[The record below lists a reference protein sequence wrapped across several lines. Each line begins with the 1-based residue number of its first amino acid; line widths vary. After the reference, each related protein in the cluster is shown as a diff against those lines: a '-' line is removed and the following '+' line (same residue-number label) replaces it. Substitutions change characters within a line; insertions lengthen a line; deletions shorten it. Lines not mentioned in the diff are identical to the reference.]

1 MITSRLP
8 QVSGKNRRPEIM
20 VILGSSLTVIAIIS
34 IVTFLLIREHAGAQE
49 AATRS
54 ATTIA
59 QLIDADVLRTVEL
72 YDLSLQGLIAAAQR
86 DDLKKVSAQIRH
98 LVLFDRSTTAR
109 FKGDILLLDKHGE
122 VLADSSLIEP
132 KPGNFADRDYFQ
144 AHVSSRDTGM
154 FISRPFKPRCDCE
167 DSNEWRISFSRR
179 IASPTGEFLGVAVAS
194 MRLTYFD
201 QLFNTLNIGNDSTL
215 NIINDEGILLAQKP
229 YLEHDSIGRS
239 FANRPNIMR
248 ILREGSG
255 SFNSVSSIDGQQRL
269 YTFSRVGNLPLTV
282 IVALSGTDVFG
293 AWRRTALVI
302 SGAAGVLCV
311 GLLWL
316 SWLLCRELRLR
327 HNAEQELSLL
337 AATDALTGVAN
348 RRILDLTLRHEWF
361 RAQRSGL
368 PLSVLMIDA
377 DHFKAFNDRH
387 GHQRG
392 DEALRTIAKVISANV
407 RRPADLVARYGGEE
421 FSVIL
426 AETDSV
432 GAQKIAEQIR
442 TAVEQ
447 LPRVEGDDSPMTV
460 SIGIS
465 TWTTKIDAT
474 LEQLLF
480 AADKALYQAKER
492 GRNRVVAAL

>member
-1 MITSRLP
+1 MIASRLP
-8 QVSGKNRRPEIM
+8 HLSGKTGRPELM
-20 VILGSSLTVIAIIS
+20 VILGSTLTVIAIIC
-34 IVTFLLIREHAGAQE
+34 IVTFLLIREHASAKE

-72 YDLSLQGLIAAAQR
+72 YDLTLQGLIAAAQR
-86 DDLKKVSAQIRH
+86 DDLRQVSPQIRH

-122 VLADSSLIEP
+122 VLADSSLIAP
-132 KPGNFADRDYFQ
+132 RPGNFADRDYFL
-144 AHVSSRDTGM
+144 AHVTNPDSGM
-154 FISRPFKPRCDCE
+154 FISRPFKTRCDCE

-201 QLFNTLNIGNDSTL
+201 QLFNSLYIGSDSTL
-215 NIINDEGILLAQKP
+215 NIIDNEGILLAQKP
-229 YLEHDSIGRS
+229 YLEHDSIGKS
-239 FANRPNIMR
+239 FANRPNVIR

-255 SFNSVSSIDGQQRL
+255 SFESVSSMDGQQRL
-269 YTFSRVGNLPLTV
+269 YTFSRVGNLPLMV
-282 IVALSGTDVFG
+282 IVALADNDVFA

-302 SGAAGVLCV
+302 SGATGVLCL

-327 HNAEQELSLL
+327 HRAEQELAQL

-368 PLSVLMIDA
+368 PLSLLMIDA

-387 GHQRG
+387 GHQGG
-392 DEALRTIAKVISANV
+392 DEALRTMAKVITANV

-426 AETDSV
+426 AETDSA
-432 GAQKIAEQIR
+432 GALQIAEKIR
-442 TAVEQ
+442 AAVEQ
-447 LPRVEGDDSPMTV
+447 LPRVEGDELPMTV

-465 TWTTKIDAT
+465 TWTSQTEAT

-480 AADKALYQAKER
+480 AADRALYEAKEQ
-492 GRNRVVAAL
+492 GRNRVVAAH

>member
-1 MITSRLP
+1 MIASRLP
-8 QVSGKNRRPEIM
+8 QVSGKTGRPELM
-20 VILGSSLTVIAIIS
+20 VILGSTLTVIAILG
-34 IVTFLLIREHAGAQE
+34 IVTFLLIREHAGAKE

-59 QLIDADVLRTVEL
+59 QLIDADVLRTIEL
-72 YDLSLQGLIAAAQR
+72 YDLTLQGLISAAQR
-86 DDLKKVSAQIRH
+86 HDLRQVSPQIRH

-132 KPGNFADRDYFQ
+132 RPGNFADRDYFQ
-144 AHVSSRDTGM
+144 AHVSNTDSGM

-167 DSNEWRISFSRR
+167 DNNEWRISFSRR

-194 MRLTYFD
+194 MRLAYFD
-201 QLFNTLNIGNDSTL
+201 QLFNSLYIGSDSTL
-215 NIINDEGILLAQKP
+215 NIIDDAGILLAQKP
-229 YLEHDSIGRS
+229 YLEHDSIGKS
-239 FANRPNIMR
+239 FANRPNVVR

-255 SFNSVSSIDGQQRL
+255 SFESVSSIDGQQRL

-282 IVALSGTDVFG
+282 IVALSGNDVFA
-293 AWRRTALVI
+293 AWQRTALVI
-302 SGAAGVLCV
+302 SGATGVLCI

-316 SWLLCRELRLR
+316 SWLLCRELGLR
-327 HNAEQELSLL
+327 HHAEQELAQL

-361 RAQRSGL
+361 RAQRSGQ

-387 GHQRG
+387 GHQGG
-392 DEALRTIAKVISANV
+392 DEALRIVAKVIAANV

-426 AETDSV
+426 AETDSA
-432 GAQKIAEQIR
+432 GAQLIAEKIR
-442 TAVEQ
+442 AAVEQ
-447 LPRVEGDDSPMTV
+447 LPKVEGDELPMTV

-465 TWTTKIDAT
+465 TWPTQTEAT

-480 AADKALYQAKER
+480 TADKALYQAKEN
-492 GRNRVVAAL
+492 GRNRVVAG